1 MGDTD
6 SQQNNWRKWFQL
18 TLARRMALYS
28 VIASAVTVGCLV
40 FFSPSKS
47 TAAESERTKS
57 SSSATTAPAT
67 ASTESR
73 TGGRTLTAVQANQ
86 AAGAGMIYAP
96 RDVVDM
102 TRLVL
107 EVSRDQALHTAHYI
121 ELATTVIVV
130 FFSVIGAVGAAFG
143 LHKIGDIERRADA
156 IKEKIEADMQE
167 KIHALHREI
176 NDQAE
181 LLTAKSEIATSGGD
195 TFTLANAAQRIK
207 AVLERDHI
215 SKQSRIRGLADYAY
229 AIKRTGNVPDA
240 LLHIEKAAEL
250 ARECAPKMIPLV
262 AFNAA
267 CYSCILG
274 QTEKALTWLKTAI
287 EHNPDYKETAKKD
300 GDLKSIWEADKF
312 KTLTT

>member
-1 MGDTD
+1 MIDTKV
-6 SQQNNWRKWFQL
+6 QLGKPHKWLQL
-18 TLARRMALYS
+18 TLARRMVLYS
-28 VIASAVTVGCLV
+28 IIASAITVGCLL
-40 FFSPSKS
+40 FLSPSKS
-47 TAAESERTKS
+47 IAKESENAKS
-57 SSSATTAPAT
+57 SSSAPAAPIAAPA
-67 ASTESR
+67 ESR
-73 TGGRTLTAVQANQ
+73 AGGRTVTAMQANQ
-86 AAGAGMIYAP
+86 ATGSGMIYAP

-107 EVSRDQALHTAHYI
+107 EVSRDQTMHTAHYI

-143 LHKIGDIERRADA
+143 LHKIGDIERRAEA
-156 IKEKIEADMQE
+156 IKEKVEAEMQE

-181 LLTAKSEIATSGGD
+181 LLTAKSEIATAGGD
-195 TFTLANAAQRIK
+195 AFALANAAQRIK
-207 AVLERDHI
+207 TVLERDHI

-250 ARECAPKMIPLV
+250 ARECAPKMLPLV

-274 QTEKALTWLKTAI
+274 QTEKALEWLKTAI
-287 EHNPDYKETAKKD
+287 EHNPDYKESAKKD
-300 GDLKSIWEADKF
+300 GDFKSIWEAEKF
-312 KTLTT
+312 KTLTK